1 VKKMM
6 MEPAGIIL
14 TAMACSMV
22 GVAIYRVIKG
32 IRKAQK
38 EAKEAKEE

>member
-1 VKKMM
+1 MM
-6 MEPAGIIL
+6 MEPAGLIL
-14 TAMACSMV
+14 TAMAVSIV
-22 GVAIYRVIKG
+22 GMAIYRIIKG